1 MMTKPR
7 LQNWSAKRA
16 GGSMT
21 IAGTWPDGTSEKLTR
36 ISEIASSDAG
46 PVAIRCNG
54 AQAAER
60 FELA

>member
-1 MMTKPR
+1 MKPR

-21 IAGTWPDGTSEKLTR
+21 IAGTWPDGTAAKLTR
-36 ISEIASSDAG
+36 ITEIAFGQGG
-46 PVAIRCNG
+46 PVAIRDNG
-54 AQAAER
+54 AQDAER